1 MSCNARCTAG
11 VSTQPPPPEGQQEAE
26 LDVGPYGL
34 RGAHTP
40 PLVRM
45 FGGYG
50 IIFGALI
57 VLPLV
62 VFLVVRF
69 VIL

>member
-1 MSCNARCTAG
+1 MSEDTESPG
-11 VSTQPPPPEGQQEAE
+11 SPEPE
-26 LDVGPYGL
+26 LDEGPYGL

-40 PLVRM
+40 PLANM

-50 IIFGALI
+50 IIFVAA
-57 VLPLV
+57 VLLP
-62 VFLVVRF
+62 FLLFLLFRF